1 MCVEMA
7 LKRVVRVYE
16 KVTGYASTYRLEE
29 TEDHANHS
37 ELPSLKETQGSY
49 VKFVV
54 TSPLQLPE
62 QTQCF
67 LNSEAQVPAC
77 RRPTS

>member
-16 KVTGYASTYRLEE
+16 KVTGYASTCS
-29 TEDHANHS
+29 D
-37 ELPSLKETQGSY
+37 LKRKQRIMQTTLKTQGSH
-49 VKFVV
+49 VKYVV

-67 LNSEAQVPAC
+67 LNSEAQVHAC